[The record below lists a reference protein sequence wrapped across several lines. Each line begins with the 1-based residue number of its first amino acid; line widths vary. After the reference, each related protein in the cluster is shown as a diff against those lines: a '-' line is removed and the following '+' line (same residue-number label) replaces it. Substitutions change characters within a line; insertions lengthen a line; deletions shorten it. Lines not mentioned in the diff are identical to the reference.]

1 MKKITEE
8 QILEFFKKNPE
19 SALRIKIRD
28 YISIEDAIK
37 DRSKFCN
44 LLRMCPNAPFV
55 KIYKSSRVD
64 KIFIYP
70 IFYC

>member
-28 YISIEDAIK
+28 YISIEDSNK
-37 DRSKFCN
+37 G
-44 LLRMCPNAPFV
+44 
-55 KIYKSSRVD
+55 
-64 KIFIYP
+64 
-70 IFYC
+70 